1 MTPEPSRSTLDA
13 SGLPDVVF
21 SSKNVNWWGT
31 LSFMTIEGATLAVC
45 AAAYLYL
52 RRNFVAWPPPPV
64 PLPDLLLPTV
74 NLVLILLVMV
84 PLRFV
89 HRASYRRDLRR
100 VRIGFVVAT
109 AMSLAITVLRYFEL
123 RALNVRWDEN
133 AYGSVAW
140 LVVVAHATLLV
151 ADLLETGV
159 FAVLSHTKRWEE
171 KHFSDAED
179 AALYQY
185 FLSLVWVPLYFLVY
199 FSPRWL

>member
-1 MTPEPSRSTLDA
+1 MTPAPRRSTIDA

-21 SSKNVNWWGT
+21 SSKSVNWWGT

-45 AAAYLYL
+45 AASYLYL
-52 RRNFVAWPPPPV
+52 RRNFVTWPPPPV
-64 PLPDLLLPTV
+64 PLPDLLVPTI
-74 NLVLILLVMV
+74 NLVLLLLVIV
-84 PLRFV
+84 PMAYV
-89 HRASYRRDLRR
+89 HVMSHRRD
-100 VRIGFVVAT
+100 IGAMRLGLSVAA
-109 AMSLAITVLRYFEL
+109 AMSLAATVLRYFEL

-140 LVVVAHATLLV
+140 LVVGAHATLLV
-151 ADLLETGV
+151 VDVFETGV
-159 FAVLSHTKRWEE
+159 FAALSYSSKWEE